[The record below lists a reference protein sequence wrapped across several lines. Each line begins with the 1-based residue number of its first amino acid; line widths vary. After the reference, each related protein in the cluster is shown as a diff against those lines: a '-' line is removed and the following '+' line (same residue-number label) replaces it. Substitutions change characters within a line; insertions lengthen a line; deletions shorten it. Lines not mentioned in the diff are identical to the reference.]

1 MTTDNFSFGFA
12 ILTRLVALM
21 LASCALVACA
31 GHAPTR
37 PAAVVPSVRGHGSGN
52 TERSEAEVKRDLAK
66 NERNTLSVSEAGYY
80 LDVLQ
85 ARLVQA
91 LGADVK
97 LSRTPDRI
105 GIDLAHRVPFESRG
119 PWISEA
125 SCRLLQPLAS
135 ALVEYRKTAVV
146 VKVGANGT
154 GKDAERLEERR
165 AHAVAECLSRF
176 GIALRRI
183 VIMTTPS
190 AEATPAT
197 DVADAGL
204 VLDVELILRDGKR
217 GR

>member
-154 GKDAERLEERR
+154 GKDAERLAYACRKR
-165 AHAVAECLSRF
+165 LRGPHQAL
-176 GIALRRI
+176 IAASEFDRTQPLPQRPCS
-183 VIMTTPS
+183 PS
-190 AEATPAT
+190 PNSSGEVRPVKSSMSFAS
-197 DVADAGL
+197 
-204 VLDVELILRDGKR
+204 
-217 GR
+217 